1 MYLGGDAPF
10 WLSRRN
16 LRGFADSNPFFT
28 DRFSVGNPINDEG
41 TFTLDVVVDRS
52 ILEVFLD
59 GGRSSGT
66 LTFFPEGVLDTVEVR
81 AGGLNEGVVVD
92 AKIWGLDGAWADM
105 ASEDGWVYGNVTSA
119 SG

>member
-16 LRGFADSNPFFT
+16 LQGFAEQNPFFT
-28 DRFSVGNPINDEG
+28 DRFSVGNTINDEG
-41 TFTLDVVVDRS
+41 TFQLDVVIDRT

-66 LTFFPEGVLDTVEVR
+66 ITFFPEGVLDTVEVR
-81 AGGLNEGVVVD
+81 AGGLNEGVVVS
-92 AKIWGLDGAWADM
+92 AKIWGLDGAWSDM
-105 ASEDGWVYGNVTSA
+105 ASEDGIVYGNVTTTN
-119 SG
+119 